1 MGGSNSGL
9 FTPSRR
15 ALAGG
20 AARKSAGEMD
30 IPAMRPYS
38 ADRRETEDV
47 GMMLMSS
54 DDVDDIADDEIS
66 RDDASMGELGMVV
79 MGANASAESTAWRR
93 NAVHNASAMVDGG
106 QRSEGSM
113 GSSSSISSSLSLDTC
128 PSCHVEVEERGT
140 MTSKEVGG
148 VVARFF
154 GCVTHQKW
162 READKE
168 YVFLSRQFRQYFATS
183 SRHFR

>member
-1 MGGSNSGL
+1 MDGNNSGL

-93 NAVHNASAMVDGG
+93 NVVQNASAMVDGG
-106 QRSEGSM
+106 KGSEGSM
-113 GSSSSISSSLSLDTC
+113 GN
-128 PSCHVEVEERGT
+128 R
-140 MTSKEVGG
+140 
-148 VVARFF
+148 
-154 GCVTHQKW
+154 
-162 READKE
+162 
-168 YVFLSRQFRQYFATS
+168 
-183 SRHFR
+183 